1 MLLMKK
7 VFFDAIRRGAKTV
20 TLRLWRHQMVR
31 PGQVHTIPG
40 LGRVRI
46 EAVREVALSE
56 LTEADAAAD
65 GFASVG
71 ELLAA
76 LKKMYPALGQDGGA
90 CGRKLYAVH
99 FKFPAE

>member
-7 VFFDAIRRGAKTV
+7 VFFDAIRRGHKTMTV
-20 TLRLWRHQMVR
+20 RLWRHQMVR
-31 PGQVHTIPG
+31 AGQVHTIPG

-65 GFASVG
+65 GFASADEMVTAMK
-71 ELLAA
+71 EI
-76 LKKMYPALGQDGGA
+76 YPALRGGA
-90 CGRKLYAVH
+90 ETGGRKLYAVH
-99 FKFPAE
+99 FRFPAE